1 MAEQFFTV
9 TLVSLTL
16 IFISNVGHHINGLEH
31 SMFNYN
37 RKKNFG
43 VLIFIK
49 GMPGNLLMFTTN
61 RKVYSFKTLSIGIL
75 MNGNLD

>member
-1 MAEQFFTV
+1 MAEQFFAI

-16 IFISNVGHHINGLEH
+16 IFISDIEQRVNGLEH
-31 SMFNYN
+31 SVFNYN
-37 RKKNFG
+37 SKKIGLLKFT
-43 VLIFIK
+43 K
-49 GMPGNLLMFTTN
+49 GMPGNLLMFTTD